1 VTVPE
6 WLDEAHLH
14 AGGDFLFADDAE
26 CEPVWGHGDDVLW
39 AANEGFLIA
48 GPTGVGKTTLTN
60 QLVLAL
66 IGLRPPWVL
75 GFKVHDV
82 PRKVLYL
89 AGDRPHQWRGAMRR
103 CVDESEWDHINEW
116 LTVWRGPSPQDIARH
131 PDTLV
136 EMAWACGADVVIVD
150 SLKDAALR
158 LSDDDT
164 GGGIHR
170 AVSLCITEGI
180 QVLILHHQR
189 KGQDGRKPNTIE
201 DVYGSTWIVSGQ
213 GSVVLLWGE
222 PGSPIVEMMHL
233 KQPRATL
240 GPFTVEHDHL
250 AGTSKIIVG
259 GLDPATFVTEAGAT
273 APEIAKKI
281 HGAEPSEA
289 QMRQVTRRLNA
300 LVGSKLRK
308 IEMVRGGPGG
318 SVPARYFPLEQPST
332 LPTEP
337 FVGDVRIASD
347 SNGQVVTPAT
357 DTHPTATDA

>member
-1 VTVPE
+1 
-6 WLDEAHLH
+6 
-14 AGGDFLFADDAE
+14 
-26 CEPVWGHGDDVLW
+26 
-39 AANEGFLIA
+39 
-48 GPTGVGKTTLTN
+48 
-60 QLVLAL
+60 
-66 IGLRPPWVL
+66 
-75 GFKVHDV
+75 
-82 PRKVLYL
+82 
-89 AGDRPHQWRGAMRR
+89 
-103 CVDESEWDHINEW
+103 
-116 LTVWRGPSPQDIARH
+116 
-131 PDTLV
+131 
-136 EMAWACGADVVIVD
+136 MAWACGADVVIVD

-240 GPFTVEHDHL
+240 GPFTIEHDHL

-308 IEMVRGGPGG
+308 IEMVRGGPTG
-318 SVPARYFPLEQPST
+318 SSPARYFPLIQPT
-332 LPTEP
+332 NQPTEP
-337 FVGDVRIASD
+337 FVGDVRLATD
-347 SNGQVVTPAT
+347 SNGQALLPAS
-357 DTHPTATDA
+357 DNQPTATDA